1 MKTGSLLV
9 ATRSAGKI
17 REIRRILREAGL
29 AEPTLLTLG
38 DAGVVESPAEE
49 EIEVFDTFEQNALAK
64 ARYFCRLSGLLTL
77 ADDSG
82 LCVDALGGAPGV
94 RSKRFSGRAD
104 LRGEQLDAANNA
116 RLLEALRGVRAADRA
131 AHYVCVAALV
141 APTGDERLFRG
152 TCDGVILPAPRGDGG
167 FGYDPLFFLPEERA
181 TFGELPAERKNEISH
196 RARAV
201 RAAAASLPALDG
213 EGPRP

>member
-1 MKTGSLLV
+1 MRSGALLV
-9 ATRSAGKI
+9 ATRSDGKI
-17 REIRRILREAGL
+17 REIRRILHEAGYP
-29 AEPTLLTLG
+29 EPTLLTLG
-38 DAGVVESPAEE
+38 DAGIEESPEEE
-49 EIEVFDTFEQNALAK
+49 EIEVFDTFEENALAK

-104 LRGEQLDAANNA
+104 LRGEPLDAANNA
-116 RLLEALRGVRAADRA
+116 RLLEALWDLPAAARSA
-131 AHYVCVAALV
+131 QYVCVAALV
-141 APTGDERLFRG
+141 APAGEERLFRG
-152 TCDGVILPAPRGDGG
+152 RCDGVILTEPRGRGG
-167 FGYDPLFFLPEERA
+167 FGYDPLFYLPDDGA

-201 RAAAASLPALDG
+201 RAAAAALPPLDG
-213 EGPRP
+213 EAPRP